1 MLGIDIVDLT
11 DPLLKERTDR
21 TVKMIKNSKDV
32 HIEHPHLF
40 WILWSAKE
48 AVFKCK
54 REPLNFAPSN
64 IPIQIRK
71 EGGSV
76 LFNSGDIEGK
86 IEITEDYIIAIC
98 GDLEEIGFQV
108 FNKPDENWSEG
119 IRKMI
124 IDFFKE
130 KGYDF
135 QIGSDDLNLPTILP
149 AASEISISHHNRFG
163 VVAFSHSIL
172 K

>member
-1 MLGIDIVDLT
+1 MLGIDIVDLK
-11 DPLLKERTDR
+11 DPLLKERTER
-21 TVKMIKNSKDV
+21 TVKMIQSKKDV

-48 AVFKCK
+48 AVFKCR
-54 REPLNFAPSN
+54 REPLNFAPAN
-64 IPIQIRK
+64 IPIKIRK
-71 EGGSV
+71 EGDSI

-86 IEITEDYIIAIC
+86 VEITEDYIISIS
-98 GDLEEIGFQV
+98 GDLEEIGFQI

-130 KGYDF
+130 KGYEF
-135 QIGSDDLNLPTILP
+135 QIGSDDLNLPVILP
-149 AASEISISHHNRFG
+149 AESEISISHHGRFG
-163 VVAFSHSIL
+163 VVAFSHDIL
-172 K
+172 